1 MIKANTLPVSQT
13 ANFMNGIKT
22 VKMPG
27 SQSIYQEY
35 IHHGCHDDKHALT
48 DLAHV
53 WEEEVIPVQW
63 HNPNAH
69 FRQH

>member
-13 ANFMNGIKT
+13 TNFMNGIKT

-35 IHHGCHDDKHALT
+35 IHHGSHDDKHALT

-63 HNPNAH
+63 H
-69 FRQH
+69 QGS